1 MNKDATND
9 QGIRRRTGKLRD
21 SHINLAHG
29 SGKAMRDLIEG
40 RLRRRF

>member
-1 MNKDATND
+1 MNKDITGE

-29 SGKAMRDLIEG
+29 SGGKASQCG
-40 RLRRRF
+40 T